1 MGKDGILDGRMSAVI
16 PGVRAWISFIA
27 KLPNMHDLSRFA
39 PPSLLAALLLTA
51 CPGDPDTNS
60 PPLDVPPGT
69 TTVGPMA
76 TGTGGSTGDTDG
88 SSSGMVTTGADST
101 STGGPVVTCE
111 ELQCSGFGTCQ
122 VGNDGNAFCACD
134 EGYVISEDDPSS
146 CVVDETCVRVRFLE
160 DRCRQIFNGPPA
172 VSLFFGVDFCAGT
185 AVTPD
190 KIAELGLQFVVLENG
205 NDITDNVE
213 SFSTIIPTSVESYV
227 TLVIDVSDSVTQSK
241 DLPAL
246 VAEMRTLVTA
256 LQPAAGDP
264 DVYLSVYVFGRFVE
278 EYVPFTR
285 DFAAVDAALEQVELD
300 PNSVV
305 SLVSGDGTALH
316 SAVELGI
323 NRTQRI
329 RELRDAVSW
338 GGVLTTGTVVVITDG
353 QDSSGNTLNSTL
365 INNTL
370 NQVISIG
377 ISSAVDD
384 ADLEAIGRDGSFL
397 APTPEDWGVA
407 FSEVA
412 NRVDQ
417 YPDRAYL
424 LAYCSSTTDGQP
436 NVEVSLGSQNR
447 LIVDETAVCQFNANT
462 FSSNPADVCNDQLF
476 ATECDFRTCGGL
488 TACGA
493 CADTDCCNGDTCIP
507 PVTSEDAGLDCD
519 GFDDLCNAT
528 GEICS
533 GASCEPPTMLGGD
546 CGIGCRPGEG
556 WCDDTGKA
564 PTCVATFAEGTTC
577 DDTTPYQ
584 CGSLNCQPTNPDNPF
599 ELPTCQSP
607 ALMFDRCES
616 QSVVCEDGAYCQGNA
631 CAPKKFNAE
640 TCGNAQQCRSGQCA
654 QPVQQNICVD
664 SNACFWAWDEKIP
677 N

>member
-1 MGKDGILDGRMSAVI
+1 M
-16 PGVRAWISFIA
+16 P
-27 KLPNMHDLSRFA
+27 HDLSRFA
-39 PPSLLAALLLTA
+39 LVSLPATLLLTA
-51 CPGDPDTNS
+51 CPGDADTNS
-60 PPLDVPPGT
+60 PPVDVPPGT
-69 TTVGPMA
+69 TTGVVM
-76 TGTGGSTGDTDG
+76 GTGSSSTGDADS
-88 SSSGMVTTGADST
+88 SSSGVVTGVDST
-101 STGGPVVTCE
+101 STTGGPLVTCE
-111 ELQCSGFGTCQ
+111 DLMCNGFGSCE

-134 EGYVISEDDPSS
+134 DGYVLAEGDEST

-190 KIAELGLQFVVLENG
+190 KITELGLEFIVLENG
-205 NDITDNVE
+205 NDISENVE

-241 DLPAL
+241 ELPAL
-246 VAEMRTLVTA
+246 VAEMRNLVTS
-256 LQPAAGDP
+256 LQPGAGDP

-300 PNSVV
+300 PSSVV
-305 SLVSGDGTALH
+305 SLVNGDGTALH
-316 SAVELGI
+316 AAVEVGI

-353 QDSSGNTLNSTL
+353 QDSSNKMLNNSL
-365 INNTL
+365 ITNTL

-377 ISSAVDD
+377 ISNAVDN

-397 APTPEDWGVA
+397 APTPEDWSVA
-407 FSEVA
+407 FGEVA

-436 NVEVSLGSQNR
+436 NVEVSLGSANK
-447 LIVDETAVCQFNANT
+447 LIVDQTAVCQFNANT

-476 ATECDFRTCGGL
+476 ATECDFQTCGGL

-493 CADTDCCNGDTCIP
+493 CADTDCCNGGSCIP
-507 PVTSEDAGLDCD
+507 PVTAEDAGLSCA

-528 GEICS
+528 DEICDTNNE
-533 GASCEPPTMLGGD
+533 CVPPDLVGGD
-546 CGIGCRPGEG
+546 CVPGCTPGES
-556 WCDDTGKA
+556 WCDLSGA
-564 PTCVATFAEGTTC
+564 MPMCVATFAEGTTC
-577 DDTTPYQ
+577 NDNTPYQ
-584 CGSLNCQPTNPDNPF
+584 CGSQNCQPTNPDNPF

-607 ALMFDRCES
+607 ALMFDRCDT
-616 QSVVCEDGAYCQGNA
+616 QSVVCEDGSYCQGNS
-631 CAPKKFNAE
+631 CAPKKLNAE
-640 TCGNAQQCRSGQCA
+640 TCGNAQQCRSGLCT
-654 QPVQQNICVD
+654 QPVQQNICVATG
-664 SNACFWAWDEKIP
+664 ACFWAWDEKVP
-677 N
+677 